1 MTIGF
6 SRWLRAVACA
16 ARLPTCRS
24 AHSAR
29 SRITA
34 LDLRRLSA
42 RDLAD
47 LNLPEDVASR
57 LVAQAAEEAR
67 RSAWR

>member
-16 ARLPTCRS
+16 ARLPTC
-24 AHSAR
+24 HSAR
-29 SRITA
+29 PRITA
-34 LDLRRLSA
+34 VDLRRLSV